1 VASRIEQYALIG
13 DTETAALVGD
23 DGSIDWWCV
32 PRFDSDACFSA
43 LLGTDDHGRW
53 LIAPGAGGRATSRR
67 YRPNTLVLE
76 TEWETDTGA
85 VRVIDFMPI
94 RDETVEIVRIVRG
107 LRGTVDMRMDLTIR
121 FGYGKVV
128 PWVRRVED
136 SLVAVAGP
144 NALSLRTP
152 AEHRGEDHATVSEFT
167 VAEGDEVPFVLRWF
181 PSHLMPELPRPVH
194 AGWALAR
201 TAAWWE
207 QWSERSTYDG
217 EWKDLVQRSLIT
229 LKALTF
235 APTGG
240 IVAAPTMA
248 LPEWIGSVRNW
259 DYRYC
264 WLRDATFTLYS
275 LMTAGYVD
283 EAAAWRHWLLRAVA
297 GEARELQIMYG
308 AAGERRLSEW
318 EVDWLPGYE
327 GSAPVRVGNAASEQ
341 YQLDVYGEVLDS
353 LYQGREAGLVP
364 DPDAWAFS
372 VSILDFLHEGWKE
385 PDEGIWEVRGPRQHF
400 THSKVMAWVAFDRAA
415 KVLEEDPEA
424 SVVLKPIH
432 DQIVAVRDEI
442 HAEVLEKAWDDDR
455 KTFVQAYGSSA
466 LDAAVLMMP
475 LVGFLPAT
483 DERMVSTV
491 EAIQR
496 ELMVDGYVQRYTTE
510 TGVDGLPPGE
520 GAFLPCT
527 FWLVDNLALMGRVD
541 EARELFSRLAGL
553 VNDVGLL
560 AEEYDP
566 RAKRQLGNFPQAF
579 THVSLVN
586 SACNLSGRH
595 GPARR
600 RSELGAR
607 PTR

>member
-1 VASRIEQYALIG
+1 
-13 DTETAALVGD
+13 
-23 DGSIDWWCV
+23 
-32 PRFDSDACFSA
+32 
-43 LLGTDDHGRW
+43 
-53 LIAPGAGGRATSRR
+53 
-67 YRPNTLVLE
+67 
-76 TEWETDTGA
+76 
-85 VRVIDFMPI
+85 
-94 RDETVEIVRIVRG
+94 
-107 LRGTVDMRMDLTIR
+107 
-121 FGYGKVV
+121 
-128 PWVRRVED
+128 
-136 SLVAVAGP
+136 
-144 NALSLRTP
+144 
-152 AEHRGEDHATVSEFT
+152 
-167 VAEGDEVPFVLRWF
+167 VLRWF
-181 PSHLMPELPRPVH
+181 PSHQMPELPRPVH
-194 AGWALAR
+194 AAWALAR
-201 TAAWWE
+201 TSAWWE

-217 EWKDLVQRSLIT
+217 EYKDLVQRSLIT

-264 WLRDATFTLYS
+264 WLRDATFTLFS
-275 LMTAGYVD
+275 LMTAGYQE

-297 GEARELQIMYG
+297 GEAKELQIMYG

-318 EVDWLPGYE
+318 EIDWLPGYE

-341 YQLDVYGEVLDS
+341 FQLDVYGEVLDS
-353 LYQGREAGLVP
+353 LYQGRVAGLVP
-364 DPDAWAFS
+364 DPDAWAFAAK
-372 VSILDFLHEGWKE
+372 ILDFLNEAWKE

-400 THSKVMAWVAFDRAA
+400 THSKVMAWVAFDRAV

-424 SVVLKPIH
+424 LVVLKPIH

-442 HAEVLEKAWDDDR
+442 HAEVCEKAWDPER
-455 KTFVQAYGSSA
+455 KTFVQAYGSTA

-475 LVGFLPAT
+475 LVGFLPAS

-496 ELMVDGYVQRYTTE
+496 ELMVDGFVQRYTTE
-510 TGVDGLPPGE
+510 SGVDGLPAGE

-527 FWLVDNLALMGRVD
+527 FWLVDNLALMGREA
-541 EARELFSRLAGL
+541 EARELFDRLARL
-553 VNDVGLL
+553 ANDVGLL

-566 RAKRQLGNFPQAF
+566 KAQRQLGNFPQAF

-586 SACNLSGRH
+586 SACNLSGLH

-600 RSELGAR
+600 RAELGAH
-607 PTR
+607 PTP